1 LEQLR
6 AGARRLVPPG
16 GQTRLWHR
24 LQHRAVPEEI

>member
-16 GQTRLWHR
+16 GQTRR
-24 LQHRAVPEEI
+24 